1 LRRAGLA
8 KGTGDRGGAKK
19 GNAKKDGRQ
28 YCHDQHGRGVGVRP
42 KAERKRQGEESEAD
56 TLPAGHRCCGGY
68 AGLGVAQDIG
78 PTGCGW
84 RTQRYGQRPQGK
96 LLLAKSRI

>member
-1 LRRAGLA
+1 
-8 KGTGDRGGAKK
+8 
-19 GNAKKDGRQ
+19 
-28 YCHDQHGRGVGVRP
+28 
-42 KAERKRQGEESEAD
+42 
-56 TLPAGHRCCGGY
+56 LPAGHRCCGGY

-78 PTGCGW
+78 PTGCGR